1 MSDDRIEVQIGATT
15 DELKAGM
22 QQAQEVVKSA
32 VAGMQA
38 SFAASGSAITD
49 SVQQMQTGVKTLG
62 EGISTAL
69 SGGGANNLVQ
79 AWQQELD
86 RMRLAGVEFQ
96 TTELAQER
104 DFWADKLRTGQTATA
119 QELAELKAAARQEH
133 LDRLEA
139 EREFWREKLALCQA
153 GSRTYAEVERKLVTY
168 DAQIAKERLQVDIQ
182 AIKDRLAANQ
192 AEIADQAKLIENKAR
207 LRELD
212 LKLQQEDLHHQAK
225 MGEISKTEELVQY
238 KDLLAAKQKAD
249 FSDAALRANLYK
261 GDEQKYKEHLN
272 NLVVLQKKQALELN
286 RIDDQIAE
294 AEQSS
299 WGNAWN
305 SMTRTMGSS
314 LTQIIQGAK
323 GMVDVLTR
331 LFQDILDAFI
341 KMLSDMLVKW
351 LATTAIMQS
360 VGGFLGGL
368 FHGGGQVAH
377 GGAIVMHGGGPIYA
391 HTGLAADEV
400 PVIAQRGE
408 WILSRAA
415 ARSLAGYGP
424 DVFNRLNSGQ
434 LPTAPGGGGAQQ
446 LVSQLSINVLT
457 PDGRTLLRQNKS
469 LLYDLAN
476 QGIARGEININA
488 KR

>member
-49 SVQQMQTGVKTLG
+49 SVHQMQTGVKTLG

-69 SGGGANNLVQ
+69 TGGGANNLVQ

-119 QELAELKAAARQEH
+119 QELAGLKAAARQEQ

-139 EREFWREKLALCQA
+139 EREFWRQKLALCQA
-153 GSRTYAEVERKLVTY
+153 GSQTYAEVERKLATY
-168 DAQIAKERLQVDIQ
+168 DSQIAKGRLQLDIQ

-192 AEIADQAKLIENKAR
+192 AEIADQAKLIENKTR

-249 FSDAALRANLYK
+249 LSDAALRANLYK

-286 RIDDQIAE
+286 KIDDQIAE

-331 LFQDILDAFI
+331 LFQDILDAFV

-377 GGAIVMHGGGPIYA
+377 GGALVMHGGGPIFA
-391 HTGLAADEV
+391 HTGLAPDEV
-400 PVIAQRGE
+400 PIIAQRGE

-415 ARSLAGYGP
+415 ARSLSGYGP
-424 DVFNRLNSGQ
+424 DVFNRLNAGQ
-434 LPTAPGGGGAQQ
+434 LPVAAGGGGAQQ
-446 LVSQLSINVLT
+446 LISQLSINVLT

-476 QGIARGEININA
+476 QGIARGEINVNA
-488 KR
+488 RR